1 MLARFE
7 HKLHATELSPAE
19 LSAVA
24 AFLVL
29 NVEEF
34 APLMRYD
41 LPLKVG
47 RPCLGQHPLGQ
58 VLTPAQDTFRC
69 IAHFGP
75 WWDLSLPCHGQPF
88 CATNPHSSPLAW
100 STFLGAALVEL
111 GSSSRCL
118 SHSFRA

>member
-1 MLARFE
+1 MTRFE
-7 HKLHATELSPAE
+7 HKLRAPELSPAE

-47 RPCLGQHPLGQ
+47 RQPCL
-58 VLTPAQDTFRC
+58 
-69 IAHFGP
+69 I
-75 WWDLSLPCHGQPF
+75 
-88 CATNPHSSPLAW
+88 
-100 STFLGAALVEL
+100 
-111 GSSSRCL
+111 
-118 SHSFRA
+118 

>member
-1 MLARFE
+1 MQANSLPCIRDCSPGRRFE
-7 HKLHATELSPAE
+7 HKLHAAQLSPAE

-47 RPCLGQHPLGQ
+47 RAPSQ
-58 VLTPAQDTFRC
+58 
-69 IAHFGP
+69 
-75 WWDLSLPCHGQPF
+75 
-88 CATNPHSSPLAW
+88 LARH
-100 STFLGAALVEL
+100 LLAEL
-111 GSSSRCL
+111 
-118 SHSFRA
+118 